1 MSPSDPIPTARADIR
16 NANSLNKNGLAN
28 MPARCAV
35 ADPDGRLAHLRSRIS
50 RDACPA
56 IREVLNRV
64 GDKWSSLIVVML
76 SEGRMRFSDLRR
88 AIVGISQRMLTR
100 NLRALERDGLVR
112 RTVLP
117 TVPPRVDY
125 ELTPLGQTLVEPIL
139 LLAAWASE
147 NREAIATARGRF
159 DGEAVAQANGNDP
172 IGAPRP

>member
-1 MSPSDPIPTARADIR
+1 M
-16 NANSLNKNGLAN
+16 
-28 MPARCAV
+28 
-35 ADPDGRLAHLRSRIS
+35 
-50 RDACPA
+50 
-56 IREVLNRV
+56 
-64 GDKWSSLIVVML
+64 GDNWSSLIVVML

-88 AIVGISQRMLTR
+88 AVDGISQRMLTR

-147 NREAIATARGRF
+147 NRDAIAVARRQFDAEAAALPLSTA
-159 DGEAVAQANGNDP
+159 EIP
-172 IGAPRP
+172 LSKP

>member
-1 MSPSDPIPTARADIR
+1 
-16 NANSLNKNGLAN
+16 
-28 MPARCAV
+28 
-35 ADPDGRLAHLRSRIS
+35 
-50 RDACPA
+50 
-56 IREVLNRV
+56 V

-88 AIVGISQRMLTR
+88 AVDGISQRMLTR

-147 NREAIATARGRF
+147 NRDAIAVARRQFDAEAAALPLSTA
-159 DGEAVAQANGNDP
+159 EIP
-172 IGAPRP
+172 LSKP